1 MKQVAKSLKIELASY
16 REMQSFAQ
24 FGSDLDSSTKKILAH
39 GAALMEVLKQKQ
51 YNPYPL
57 WKQVCEL
64 FVAKNGYLDA
74 LPAEQIAPF
83 LLGLDDFIASR
94 KAPLVNE
101 IDQQKKLSPET
112 EENLKKTIEE
122 YISLRK

>member
-1 MKQVAKSLKIELASY
+1 M
-16 REMQSFAQ
+16 
-24 FGSDLDSSTKKILAH
+24 
-39 GAALMEVLKQKQ
+39 KQKQ

-74 LPAEQIAPF
+74 LPVEQIAPF